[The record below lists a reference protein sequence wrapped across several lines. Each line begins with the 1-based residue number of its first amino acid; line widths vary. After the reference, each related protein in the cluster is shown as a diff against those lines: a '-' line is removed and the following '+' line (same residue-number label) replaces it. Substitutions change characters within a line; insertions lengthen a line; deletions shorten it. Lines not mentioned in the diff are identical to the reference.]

1 MIWFLPGD
9 LPPLPPPV
17 DPVSIVLDIVG
28 FILRLLGFGSPNISA
43 LASTINT
50 TWTNLVFTSSFLYN
64 ALRSFWDFARK
75 LLAVIVSGLQHIISD
90 ILHGHLLQAL
100 KDIQKLFHD
109 LHDLF
114 KPILD
119 FIDKLRGWYY
129 KYIYPWV
136 KLVENILSF
145 IRVVLSA
152 FRLLGAKWAAKLD
165 ADIAKIQGWISQFNQ
180 GIVGTLNGIS
190 TWLNFAL
197 DPFGLIR
204 KDFFSASAFG
214 NLGTIRHA
222 LTFGNNRY
230 LTASEAANT
239 DGDRSM
245 IAGGAAILTRSA
257 DGSVTYSDAS
267 KRINAGYDTAWKE
280 YGGTTGL
287 P

>member
-1 MIWFLPGD
+1 MLFIPGTT
-9 LPPLPPPV
+9 PLPPPI
-17 DPVSIVLDIVG
+17 DPVSIVLDIIG
-28 FILRLLGFGSPNISA
+28 FILRIFGIGGVNLDA
-43 LASTINT
+43 LTKAVNT
-50 TWTNLVFTSSFLYN
+50 TWTNLVFTSTFLYN
-64 ALRSFWDFARK
+64 ALRSFWDFARR
-75 LLAVIVSGLQHIISD
+75 LLKTILDGLTHIISD

-100 KDIQKLFHD
+100 RDIQKLFHD

-145 IRVVLSA
+145 VRVVLSA

-180 GIVGTLNGIS
+180 GVVGTLNSVS
-190 TWLNFAL
+190 TWINFAL
-197 DPFGLIR
+197 DPFGIIR
-204 KDFFSASAFG
+204 KDFFSATTFSQ
-214 NLGTIRHA
+214 LGTVRRA
-222 LTFGNNRY
+222 VGFGGDRY

-239 DGDRSM
+239 QGDRAM
-245 IAGGAAILTRSA
+245 LGGGAAVLTRNT

-267 KRINAGYDTAWKE
+267 KRINDGYNAAWKD

>member
-1 MIWFLPGD
+1 MAPFLWGGPVEIGTPGS
-9 LPPLPPPV
+9 PISVIFGFV
-17 DPVSIVLDIVG
+17 DFIVQ
-28 FILRLLGFGSPNISA
+28 LLGLGGPDISSLVTA
-43 LASTINT
+43 TNST
-50 TWTNLVFTSSFLYN
+50 WANLVSGTTFLYN
-64 ALRSFWDFARK
+64 ALGFLSRFIEK
-75 LLAVIVSGLQHIISD
+75 LISILVRGITHIISD

-165 ADIAKIQGWISQFNQ
+165 ADIAKIQGWISQLNQ
-180 GIVGTLNGIS
+180 GVVGTLNSIS
-190 TWLNFAL
+190 TWMNFAL
-197 DPFGLIR
+197 DPFGIIR
-204 KDFFSASAFG
+204 KDFFSATSFA

-245 IAGGAAILTRSA
+245 IAGGAAVLTRNA

-267 KRINAGYDTAWKE
+267 QRVNAGYETAWKE
-280 YGGTTGL
+280 YGGTTAVH
-287 P
+287 